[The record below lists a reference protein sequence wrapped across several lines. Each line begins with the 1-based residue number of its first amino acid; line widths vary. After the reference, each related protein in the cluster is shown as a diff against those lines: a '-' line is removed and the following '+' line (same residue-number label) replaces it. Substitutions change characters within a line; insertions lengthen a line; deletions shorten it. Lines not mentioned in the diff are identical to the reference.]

1 MPWSLVSCTAVVCG
15 LLAGGAGAGPA
26 TVFRVH
32 EVALE
37 AERPSAA
44 PYVHGP
50 EVAATFTGT
59 SGAAAGR
66 SYRVQGFWDGGRTWR
81 IRFAPTTPGAWS
93 YVTASEDLGLN
104 EKRGTFHAVAATPD
118 ELQANPLLRGFLERR
133 GHAWALS
140 DGKPFVPV
148 GDTQWSFAEEFSL
161 DEFRQ
166 WMDALAQRGL
176 NTMHG
181 CIWLA
186 IYTRNG
192 QAPFRNR
199 DPRTDELQVEY
210 FRQLDAM
217 VQYAN
222 DKGIMMGLC
231 IGGFPDNSQWWR
243 KLDTRERDDR
253 WFRYCV
259 ARYSAHSVRWVL
271 YGEVDEANPPWGKWA
286 DEVRRKAALV
296 KSVDPYRHPIGS
308 HHRSVDTSSA
318 DDPNM
323 DYIEVQAQSGSL
335 WQQAL
340 KLRAHGKPIWEEEYW
355 YECKHDMTEGIR
367 DTYRTFVAALGHPTF
382 GSAMRAHEAMKG
394 FAPAAA
400 QQRGLSLKDYLL
412 QHDDGLRWMGHFAA
426 FVKDLD
432 TLRFEPATSLVSAG
446 QCGRFGADYLL
457 FREGGGDVT
466 IDLSHV
472 RGSFDVTAMTVR
484 DGQVRRLGAVTGG
497 APRALATGTAEDV
510 ALRLTRRGD

>member
-1 MPWSLVSCTAVVCG
+1 MPSSLASFAAVCG
-15 LLAGGAGAGPA
+15 LLTAGAVAGTA
-26 TVFRVH
+26 TTFRVH

-37 AERPSAA
+37 ADRPTAN

-50 EVAATFTGT
+50 QVTATFTGT
-59 SGAAAGR
+59 AGDAAGR
-66 SYRVQGFWDGGRTWR
+66 FYRVRGFWDGDRTWR
-81 IRFAPTTPGAWS
+81 IRFAPTAPGTWS
-93 YVTASEDLGLN
+93 YTTASDDPGLN
-104 EKRGTFHAVAATPD
+104 AKTGSFEAVAPTPAAVR
-118 ELQANPLLRGFLERR
+118 ANPLLRGFLERR

-140 DGKPFVPV
+140 DGKAFVPV

-166 WMDALAQRGL
+166 WMDALAERGL

-192 QAPFRNR
+192 RAPFRNR

-217 VQYAN
+217 VRYAN

-231 IGGFPDNSQWWR
+231 IGGFPGNSRWW
-243 KLDTRERDDR
+243 KKFDTAERDDR

-259 ARYSAHSVRWVL
+259 ARYAAFNVRWVL
-271 YGEVDEANPPWGKWA
+271 YGEVDEANPPWGKWHS
-286 DEVRRKAALV
+286 EVRRKAALV

-318 DDPNM
+318 DDPNI
-323 DYIEVQAQSGSL
+323 DYIEVQAQRGSP

-340 KLRAHGKPIWEEEYW
+340 KLRAHGKPVWEEEYW
-355 YECKHDMTEGIR
+355 YECKHDMTGGIR
-367 DTYRTFVAALGHPTF
+367 DTWRTFVAALGYPTF

-394 FAPAAA
+394 FAPTAAK
-400 QQRGLSLKDYLL
+400 QRGLSLRDYLL

-426 FVKDLD
+426 FVKGLD
-432 TLRFEPATSLVSAG
+432 TLHFEPATSLVRAG
-446 QCGRFGADYLL
+446 QCGRFGADYLV
-457 FREGGGDVT
+457 FKEGGGETT
-466 IDLSHV
+466 IDLSRV
-472 RGSFDVTAMTVR
+472 QGRLEVAAMTVR
-484 DGQVRRLGAVTGG
+484 DGQMHRLGVVTGG
-497 APRALATGTAEDV
+497 ASRTIASGTTDDIV
-510 ALRLTRRGD
+510 LRLERQGD